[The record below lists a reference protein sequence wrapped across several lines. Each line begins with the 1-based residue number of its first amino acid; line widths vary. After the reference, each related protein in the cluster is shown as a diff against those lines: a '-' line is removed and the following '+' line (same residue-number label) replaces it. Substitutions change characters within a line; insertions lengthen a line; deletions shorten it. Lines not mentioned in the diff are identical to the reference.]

1 MGKMIDIYFHWK
13 KSIKRKQQNYEKI
26 NENKRIYV
34 LFQMKRNVFSYSYLI
49 VEMNLLKYM
58 IHVDFS
64 LSVGLKNQ
72 IKSKNQI
79 LQVTKFNFL
88 CPNISAGLH
97 LRRGILTWSVLLTI
111 QSALPTYVSPPC
123 KEEVLHLFLDRGS
136 IQLSNLSM
144 QCL

>member
-1 MGKMIDIYFHWK
+1 
-13 KSIKRKQQNYEKI
+13 
-26 NENKRIYV
+26 
-34 LFQMKRNVFSYSYLI
+34 MKRNVFSYSYPI
-49 VEMNLLKYM
+49 VEMNQLKYM

-97 LRRGILTWSVLLTI
+97 LRRAGTSRNKT
-111 QSALPTYVSPPC
+111 
-123 KEEVLHLFLDRGS
+123 
-136 IQLSNLSM
+136 N
-144 QCL
+144 